1 MPAVLK
7 HPGTGMVR
15 PAPAS
20 PTHDHGHRWLMV
32 AAGVAVA
39 LLVGLTAWTL
49 VDRLTGNS
57 QTVATPSPA
66 ASARLDSYFVLRVAG
81 LQQRLR
87 GSGYS
92 IGATGMLDPVTRSA
106 AADFIQV
113 DAAHPLDPWLATA
126 LQGTVITGRR
136 DPVAWNHRFGS
147 DRATQMV
154 ERPLTGAGGQL
165 DLYGNLTG

>member
-7 HPGTGMVR
+7 HPGTGTVR

-57 QTVATPSPA
+57 QTVATPSLA
-66 ASARLDSYFVLRVAG
+66 ASARFDSYFVLRVAG
-81 LQQRLR
+81 LQQTLR
-87 GSGYS
+87 DSGYS
-92 IGATGMLDPVTRSA
+92 IAATGMLDPVTRSA

-113 DAAHPLDPWLATA
+113 DGAHPLDRWLATA

-136 DPVAWNHRFGS
+136 DPVAWNARFGT
-147 DRATQMV
+147 DRSTRMV
-154 ERPLTGAGGQL
+154 ERPLTGTGGQL